1 MDQKEEI
8 KDGIKI
14 AELIS
19 SIMAIPHKYHR
30 IVKEN
35 EDLVLMVKEHIVN
48 PCQAEVNKLNAFP
61 TKDGILINQLAEA
74 IVIAHQL
81 VNFRNIVMH
90 NQYPEVLIH
99 RYELFACALMQIIR
113 ITVLLCF
120 EGSKL
125 VSMINKVKDYR
136 KKYIKKCKECYMKNA
151 ASKIAF
157 A

>member
-19 SIMAIPHKYHR
+19 SILSVPHKYHR

-35 EDLVLMVKEHIVN
+35 EDLVVMVKEHIVN
-48 PCQAEVNKLNAFP
+48 PCQLEVNKLSALS

-90 NQYPEVLIH
+90 NQYPESSIR
-99 RYELFACALMQIIR
+99 RYELFALALMQIAR

-125 VSMINKVKDYR
+125 AAMMNKVKDYR
-136 KKYIKKCKECYMKNA
+136 KKYIKKCKEQYVKL
-151 ASKIAF
+151 KIA
-157 A
+157 